1 MFPGALLQLKGSK
14 GYRVIFHL
22 FDLFQVIFQPFGFG
36 FEMFFLHVPKQGRHY
51 MSFPWRLVTRILSL
65 LIVEEQIMGTG
76 VKARLGSPQESSY
89 PVNLKNISPAT
100 IGHIY
105 FLYVLCIYIY
115 ICSVCIYI
123 YIMYKYTYIY
133 VNIYINQHYLSIGL

>member
-1 MFPGALLQLKGSK
+1 
-14 GYRVIFHL
+14 
-22 FDLFQVIFQPFGFG
+22 
-36 FEMFFLHVPKQGRHY
+36 

-105 FLYVLCIYIY
+105 FYMCYVYIY
-115 ICSVCIYI
+115 IVCV
-123 YIMYKYTYIY
+123 YIY
-133 VNIYINQHYLSIGL
+133 VV